1 MHFPVLSPRLLREAA
16 TERPRFIA
24 AIALGL
30 LGGVLTVL
38 QARALSR
45 SVTAVFLGGQTL
57 ADVRLLL
64 VGLLALAVARAAAVW
79 GSQATAGAAAVQ
91 VKTHLRERLYA
102 HVLAL
107 GPVYAR
113 GERTGELVNTLAE
126 GLEALDAYFGQYLPQ
141 LALAVLTP
149 ATILLFVFPLDA
161 LSGFVLLLTA
171 PLIPLFMVL
180 IGDMADAQTRRQWT
194 ALSRMSAHFL
204 DVLQG
209 LATLK
214 LFNRSREEIR
224 AIARISD
231 WHRDATMKVLRV
243 AFLSALALEMIAT
256 LSTAVVAVEVGL
268 RVLAGGA
275 RLTFEQAFFVLIVAP
290 EFYLPLRLLG
300 GRFHAGMA
308 GIAAAE
314 RVWQVLDT
322 PSRVGE
328 PRAGRITQQGAEAT
342 PPCGAIAFSDVSY
355 TYPAS
360 LHPALYGV
368 SFDIPA
374 GARVALVGQSGAGK
388 STAASLLLRFIE
400 PQAGK
405 ITLNG
410 EPISRVP
417 TTVWRKEV
425 AWVPQTPYLFNA
437 SISENIRL
445 GRPDALPD
453 AVVKAARQACADD
466 FIRAL
471 PQGYDTVVGERG
483 SRLSGGQAQRI
494 ALARAFLMDA
504 RLVIMDEATSDLDPD
519 LEAEVQAA
527 MGQLLAGRSALLIA
541 HRLSTIRAADQVIV
555 LERGRVVQKG
565 SHDQLMLQDGAYRRM
580 VEAARC
586 SAISEGVAE
595 SGGSPTSRQEALLA
609 QAPRLAYEEPEGQ
622 GPSASIPR
630 MQGGWSDGEIL
641 LRLLGFVAPS
651 WRWVLLSMLLGAATI
666 GAGIGLM
673 GTSAWILASAALH
686 PSIAELQVAIVGVR
700 FFGISRGIL
709 RYAERLVSHQTTF
722 RVLARLRAWFYARVE
737 PLAPAGLAGFRSGD
751 LLSRIVADVSTLE
764 NLYIRAVAPPAVAV
778 LVAALACAWMAT
790 LDRRLALCLLV
801 FLILAGVGLPLLTRA
816 LSRRPSRSL
825 VQVRARLNAAL
836 VDGIQGEADLLAF
849 GCEGTQL
856 DSIRALGQRLAGV
869 QRSMATIG
877 GLNDALE
884 VLLSGAA
891 VTVLLA
897 LAATLVTSGQ
907 LSGVSVA
914 VIALV
919 AVTSFE
925 AVLPLPGAAQHLG
938 SCLEAGRRLFEIA
951 GADGRG
957 EQESTPRPARRS
969 RGGLCLNAA
978 PIPVMSD
985 RGADVPAI
993 VFSSVRFRYAS
1004 GEPWALDD
1012 ASFEVARGGRVAV
1025 VGPSGAGK
1033 TTLVNLLAR
1042 FWDYDAG
1049 RILLNGCDLRDLPPE
1064 EARRQ
1069 IGVVTQNP
1077 YLFNGTI
1084 RENLLLARPGATQ
1097 DEIDSAVRQAQLSHF
1112 IAAQPQGYATWIG
1125 EGGLRLSGG
1134 ERQRLA
1140 IARALL
1146 KNAPILV
1153 LDEPTADLDP
1163 ITERALMGDLIAAT
1177 RGYTTLI
1184 ITHRPAVA
1192 RTADEIIVLRGG
1204 RVVEQGTH
1212 LGLLARDG
1220 AYRRMWELQC
1230 GVLE

>member
-1 MHFPVLSPRLLREAA
+1 VHFPVLSPRLLREAA
-16 TERPRFIA
+16 TERSRFGV

-64 VGLLALAVARAAAVW
+64 VGLLALAAARAAAIW

-113 GERTGELVNTLAE
+113 GEHTGELTNTLVE

-256 LSTAVVAVEVGL
+256 LSTAVVAVEIGL

-275 RLTFEQAFFVLIVAP
+275 RLTFEQGFFVLIVAP

-360 LHPALYGV
+360 LHPALDGV

-388 STAASLLLRFIE
+388 STATSLLLRFIE

-471 PQGYDTVVGERG
+471 PQGYNTVVGERG

-541 HRLSTIRAADQVIV
+541 HRLSTTRAADEIVV
-555 LERGRVVQKG
+555 LEAGCVVQKG
-565 SHDQLMLQDGAYRRM
+565 SHDQLILQDGAYRRM
-580 VEAARC
+580 VGAARC
-586 SAISEGVAE
+586 SAFSEGVAE

-622 GPSASIPR
+622 GPSTSIPR
-630 MQGGWSDGEIL
+630 MQGEWGVAVL
-641 LRLLGFVAPS
+641 LRLLHFVAPS
-651 WRWVLLSMLLGAATI
+651 WRWVLLSVLLGAATI

-700 FFGISRGIL
+700 FFGISRGLL

-737 PLAPAGLAGFRSGD
+737 PLAPAGLAGYRSGD

-764 NLYIRAVAPPAVAV
+764 NLYVRAVAPPAVAV

-891 VTVLLA
+891 VAALLA
-897 LAATLVTSGQ
+897 LAAPLVTSGR

-951 GADGRG
+951 GADGCG

-985 RGADVPAI
+985 RGAEVPAI
-993 VFSSVRFRYAS
+993 VFSSVRFRYAPD
-1004 GEPWALDD
+1004 EPWALDD
-1012 ASFEVARGGRVAV
+1012 ASFEVPRGGRVAV

-1042 FWDYDAG
+1042 FWDYNAG
-1049 RILLNGCDLRDLPPE
+1049 RILLNGCDLRDVPPE

-1069 IGVVTQNP
+1069 ISVVTQDP

-1084 RENLLLARPGATQ
+1084 RENLLLARSDATQ
-1097 DEIDSAVRQAQLSHF
+1097 EEIDGAIRQAQLSHF

-1163 ITERALMGDLIAAT
+1163 ITERALMEDLIAAT

-1204 RVVEQGTH
+1204 RVVERGTH

-1220 AYRRMWELQC
+1220 VYQRMWELQC